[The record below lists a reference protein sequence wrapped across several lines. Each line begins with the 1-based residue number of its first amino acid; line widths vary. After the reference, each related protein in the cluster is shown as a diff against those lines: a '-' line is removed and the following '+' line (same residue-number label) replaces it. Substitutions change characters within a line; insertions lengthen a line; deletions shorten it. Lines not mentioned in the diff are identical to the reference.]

1 MPTPVVAMGN
11 RKSGMD
17 YRPAGSS
24 DNQAKG
30 RTPHQQIPQPT
41 NALSQQDSPTFPT
54 GREDKK
60 ASYPP
65 HAVPLAPLPVLHEIT
80 EEFIQRM
87 EHYGE
92 EPRLAA
98 DDDQHEVGIR
108 LLRWVNRVC
117 VEMHSLRR
125 GYDLDTDS
133 VFYISFRCFR
143 EGRGGEREEDLF
155 LCPSMQPMLS

>member
-11 RKSGMD
+11 RKSGME
-17 YRPAGSS
+17 YRPAGSPN
-24 DNQAKG
+24 NQAKG

-98 DDDQHEVGIR
+98 NDDQHEVGIR
-108 LLRWVNRVC
+108 LDGSTAFVWKCTLCDVDMTWTLTVC
-117 VEMHSLRR
+117 FTYL
-125 GYDLDTDS
+125 LDVS
-133 VFYISFRCFR
+133 
-143 EGRGGEREEDLF
+143 GRGGEGRERGGPIF
-155 LCPSMQPMLS
+155 VSIYAAHA